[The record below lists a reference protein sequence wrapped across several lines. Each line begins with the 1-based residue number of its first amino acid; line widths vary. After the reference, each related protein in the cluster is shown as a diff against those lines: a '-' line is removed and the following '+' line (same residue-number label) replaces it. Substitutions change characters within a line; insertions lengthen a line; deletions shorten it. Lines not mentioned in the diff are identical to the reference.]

1 MAVSKKLSI
10 RNYNKIMEGIL
21 IIDKPAGW
29 TSYDVVNFIRRRF
42 KIKKVGHAGTLDP
55 LATGVL
61 VVLLGRYTK
70 LFRKFSSEDKEYNG
84 TLRLG
89 VSTDSQDADGKVIA
103 KKEISSVSRDDLKKA
118 FTKFKGDIEQIPP
131 MVSALRYKGK
141 RLYKLARQG
150 KEVPRKPRKVSIY
163 KFQLTDFNPPD
174 VDFFLSCS
182 KGTYVRTLCHD
193 IGEMLGCSGHLLRL
207 RRIKSGDF
215 GLNDSITIEELKEME
230 REELEKRI
238 IKQ

>member
-1 MAVSKKLSI
+1 LAVSKKLSI

>member
-1 MAVSKKLSI
+1 MAVGKKLPI

-29 TSYDVVNFIRRRF
+29 TSYDVVNFIHRRF

-61 VVLLGRYTK
+61 IVLLGRYTK

-103 KKEISSVSRDDLKKA
+103 KKEISSVNRDGLKKA
-118 FTKFKGDIEQIPP
+118 FAKFSGEIEQIPP

-193 IGEMLGCSGHLLRL
+193 IGEILGCSGHLLRL

-215 GLNDSITIEELKEME
+215 GLNDSITIEELKKIEQK
-230 REELEKRI
+230 ELEKRVI
-238 IKQ
+238 RI

>member
-1 MAVSKKLSI
+1 MERKII
-10 RNYNKIMEGIL
+10 RDYNKIMEGIL
-21 IIDKPAGW
+21 IIDKPVGW

-61 VVLLGRYTK
+61 VVLLERYTK
-70 LFRKFSSEDKEYNG
+70 LFKRFSSEDKEYEG

-89 VSTDSQDADGKVIA
+89 ISTDSQDANGKVIS
-103 KKEISSVSRDDLKKA
+103 KREISSVSRDDLEKA
-118 FTKFKGDIEQIPP
+118 FAEFSGEIEQIPP

-150 KEVPRKPRKVSIY
+150 KEVPRKPRKISIY
-163 KFQLTDFNPPD
+163 KFQLTNFNPPD

-193 IGEMLGCSGHLLRL
+193 IGELLGCSGHLLKL

-215 GLNDSITIEELKEME
+215 SLGNSIGIEELKKME
-230 REELEKRI
+230 REELEKRV
-238 IKQ
+238 IKSG